1 MASAYVPGT
10 GIEIAAP
17 SVSGWREATVQS
29 VSPDGASLTIE
40 LSPLEPPAVGG
51 GTVVCKLTEVRP
63 RPPPPPADYVA
74 GLDEESVV
82 EACGPDGIWQAAA
95 FRAAKMLRSDGGARK
110 LQCTV
115 KMLAVGEET
124 VLDEKYLRPLLEWSA
139 GEWKPA
145 RPSAALAH
153 KPTGAAP
160 MAVDDAPPPP
170 PAPPADPA
178 APITFP
184 PPVLTVLHPVAVGDA
199 MEVTSLEE
207 GLIGSWY
214 AVTVTKL
221 GTAADAGK
229 DPAADDGQYAL
240 VEYEADGDAAA
251 ETEWVSCLRLRPTP
265 PPPPAVP
272 TATAWTRRLTS
283 KDTVE
288 LSYEQGWWEVQFL
301 GRSGATLRVF
311 AQRYGKVHEVH
322 ATSLRPGWQAPEPGV
337 WKFPLGGVLKT
348 PDEWAPVIAAKAGGG
363 KGRSSADG
371 GGGGL
376 GLPEMPVG
384 EPATAFKWGHAVEV
398 QSDAEGLK
406 GCWVPGEVLKVDDDA
421 ASVTV
426 SWHAAETEPSTAAAP
441 MASTRP
447 AAPPVPAG
455 WAAYLR
461 PGEEVDLFHDGAWWA
476 VFLES
481 RKGGRAKVVEGPD
494 DPLPRDVKVS
504 QLRPRFSWLGWSGGW
519 KYSADGR
526 DVHLPPGPAPL
537 SHNFPN
543 EAAAGGQ
550 SSKGRAVRKP
560 KKHGA
565 GADGGRAGASLV
577 PLVDPERVPKLGEY
591 LEVEV
596 EEPEEEGG
604 GVAWK
609 TALVTS
615 ILERQRF
622 VAMVNGDDDFMEEYG
637 MEDEGKEWRKVPP
650 DDLARVRAE
659 NEAAKVRYQ
668 EKVREEQEAEA
679 AAIAAAAE
687 APPPPPAAAVATA
700 TATRPPPPRR
710 TRSARAAPA
719 SARRRASVS
728 GWRWRSRATTRA
740 SRGRGTRR
748 RCSPPRR
755 RAAAASSSMTRSTRR
770 RPPAR
775 PSGWRPPRR
784 SCAPTSCARSR
795 PRAPTTGRRS

>member
-1 MASAYVPGT
+1 
-10 GIEIAAP
+10 
-17 SVSGWREATVQS
+17 
-29 VSPDGASLTIE
+29 
-40 LSPLEPPAVGG
+40 
-51 GTVVCKLTEVRP
+51 
-63 RPPPPPADYVA
+63 
-74 GLDEESVV
+74 
-82 EACGPDGIWQAAA
+82 
-95 FRAAKMLRSDGGARK
+95 
-110 LQCTV
+110 
-115 KMLAVGEET
+115 
-124 VLDEKYLRPLLEWSA
+124 
-139 GEWKPA
+139 
-145 RPSAALAH
+145 
-153 KPTGAAP
+153 
-160 MAVDDAPPPP
+160 
-170 PAPPADPA
+170 
-178 APITFP
+178 
-184 PPVLTVLHPVAVGDA
+184 
-199 MEVTSLEE
+199 
-207 GLIGSWY
+207 
-214 AVTVTKL
+214 
-221 GTAADAGK
+221 
-229 DPAADDGQYAL
+229 
-240 VEYEADGDAAA
+240 
-251 ETEWVSCLRLRPTP
+251 
-265 PPPPAVP
+265 
-272 TATAWTRRLTS
+272 
-283 KDTVE
+283 
-288 LSYEQGWWEVQFL
+288 
-301 GRSGATLRVF
+301 
-311 AQRYGKVHEVH
+311 
-322 ATSLRPGWQAPEPGV
+322 
-337 WKFPLGGVLKT
+337 
-348 PDEWAPVIAAKAGGG
+348 
-363 KGRSSADG
+363 
-371 GGGGL
+371 
-376 GLPEMPVG
+376 MPVG
-384 EPATAFKWGHAVEV
+384 VPATAFKWGHAVEV

-406 GCWVPGEVLKVDDDA
+406 GVLGAGEVLKVDDDA

-426 SWHAAETEPSTAAAP
+426 SWHAAETEADRGGAG
-441 MASTRP
+441 STRS

-668 EKVREEQEAEA
+668 EKVEEQEEGG
-679 AAIAAAAE
+679 AIAAGGGRRRRRRRRWRRRRRRGRRRQEGQEAQERRGEAKARFGFGMEVEVKGHDKGFEGSWYAAE
-687 APPPPPAAAVATA
+687 VLSTKEKGGCCLVQYDALYPPPPAGEAVGLATA
-700 TATRPPPPRR
+700 KEELRADQRPEAAREPRR
-710 TRSARAAPA
+710 LGGAADAGDAARAAPRGRLVA
-719 SARRRASVS
+719 GELRRA
-728 GWRWRSRATTRA
+728 GE
-740 SRGRGTRR
+740 
-748 RCSPPRR
+748 PH
-755 RAAAASSSMTRSTRR
+755 
-770 RPPAR
+770 
-775 PSGWRPPRR
+775 R
-784 SCAPTSCARSR
+784 SCAPAAGGTRHLVQLSDLRRDGGGRPFRMSGPSGAPSALPTAARAAARPAAAAAVRADAASTSRWAGAGGVGRGGGPGVDSSTYAAQSLGAQGLMLRR
-795 PRAPTTGRRS
+795 PCRGQQSNGVRGCRIAAFAFAFGVGRRVKERVSRRKATTQTRRTADLCACVLCGVWWGGMGPRQ